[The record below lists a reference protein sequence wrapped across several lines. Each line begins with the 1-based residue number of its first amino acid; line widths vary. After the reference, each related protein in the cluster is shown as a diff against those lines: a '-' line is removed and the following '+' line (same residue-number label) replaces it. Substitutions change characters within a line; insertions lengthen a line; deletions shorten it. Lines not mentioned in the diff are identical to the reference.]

1 MTVTIHPSWH
11 MVLANEFE
19 KPYWNILTEFL
30 KEEYAST
37 RCFPEWRNIFRAF
50 DTTPFDQVKV
60 VILGQDPYH
69 TLGAAMGLSFS
80 IPDGSKAQPS
90 LRNIFREL
98 ESDMGIKRTHTD
110 LTDWAEQGV
119 LLLNAVLTV
128 REGEAASHQWKW
140 WEQLTDRVISLL
152 SEEREGIVFILWGN
166 SAIAKQSLID
176 SQRHHIITSPH
187 PSPFSAHNGFFGSRP
202 FSRTNRYLK
211 EHRREEI
218 GW

>member
-1 MTVTIHPSWH
+1 

-19 KPYWNILTEFL
+19 KPYWNILTEFV
-30 KEEYAST
+30 KEEYAAT
-37 RCFPEWRNIFRAF
+37 RCFPEGRNIFRAF

-98 ESDMGIKRTHTD
+98 ESDTGIKRTHTD

-152 SEEREGIVFILWGN
+152 SEKREGIVFILWGN
-166 SAIAKQSLID
+166 SAIAKQSIID

-187 PSPFSAHNGFFGSRP
+187 PSPFSAHNGFFASRP